1 MKIVIQRVKKSSVT
15 INGQIKGQ
23 IEKGLLLLIG
33 IGKGDTKQMVDAL
46 AQKIVKLRI
55 FADDQGKTNLSVT
68 DISGEILAVSQ
79 FTLYADCKKGN
90 RPNFLQ
96 AALPE
101 EANQLYTYFLEALKR
116 YEIPVK
122 SGEFGAD
129 MEVSLVNDGPFTV
142 ILEE

>member
-1 MKIVIQRVKKSSVT
+1 MKVVIQRVKKSSVS

-23 IEKGLLLLIG
+23 IKEGLLLLIG
-33 IGKGDTKQMVDAL
+33 VGKGDTIQTVETL
-46 AQKIVKLRI
+46 VQKIVKLRI

-68 DISGEILAVSQ
+68 DIGGEILVVSQ

-96 AALPE
+96 AALPD
-101 EANQLYTYFLEALKR
+101 EANDLYNYFIEVLEKC
-116 YEIPVK
+116 EIPVE

-129 MEVSLVNDGPFTV
+129 MEVSLINDGPFTI